1 MVFLDRNTQTKILL
15 HHEFQNQFNMQ
26 KFINVKQ
33 MILLMFHNS
42 FFVFL
47 RIRTM
52 TNNIIQQYN
61 EETFN

>member
-1 MVFLDRNTQTKILL
+1 
-15 HHEFQNQFNMQ
+15 MQ
-26 KFINVKQ
+26 KFITLKQ